1 MKHTNLFP
9 HIQVF
14 MSRWIVFAVMSVSL
28 CLLAHAQEKRSWPS
42 KALHAIRNYMDSSM
56 EKGIDTC
63 YINVPERPWQ
73 VISRF
78 NMNGLKLKMKSVFEE
93 DGVRLGWE
101 PSMSTQTAYSIGL
114 WVGYR
119 GYGLGYSVNVGHQS
133 GTFFTI
139 GAMGSSYGINLRLRT
154 FGSAEPDVRLT
165 LASDED
171 GSILD
176 AKDKA
181 SLHAPIRVRSLMLD
195 GYYIFNSSRFSYA
208 AAYDQS
214 ALQVRSAGS
223 LLVGAQWNAL
233 TVRYNDDQ
241 NAAFID
247 LMHKMGTIKIRQG
260 SIGAGYAYNWVPMRG
275 LLVNVMAMPMLTLYN
290 RSKAEF
296 YDIYMDMESISTEHD
311 YIVYRESRTRW
322 SNITPTFNA
331 RASLTYNWNIFFLN
345 VYGQW
350 TNHNYHHDSENS
362 GRINDWYVNTS
373 LGVRF

>member
-1 MKHTNLFP
+1 MKHINLFP

-14 MSRWIVFAVMSVSL
+14 TLRWIVLAVMSVDL
-28 CLLAHAQEKRSWPS
+28 CLLAHAQENMSWSS
-42 KALHAIRNYMDSSM
+42 KALNAVRNYMDSSM
-56 EKGIDTC
+56 VKGIDTC

-78 NMNGLKLKMKSVFEE
+78 NMNELKLKMKSVFEE
-93 DGVRLGWE
+93 DGIRLGWE
-101 PSMSTQTAYSIGL
+101 PSMSTQTAHSVGL

-119 GYGLGYSVNVGHQS
+119 GYGIGYSVNVGHQS

-154 FGSAEPDVRLT
+154 FGSAEPDVRFT
-165 LASDED
+165 LVSDED

-181 SLHAPIRVRSLMLD
+181 SLHTPIRVHSLMLD

-233 TVRYNDDQ
+233 TVRFNDDQ

-260 SIGAGYAYNWVPMRG
+260 SIGAGYAYNWVPLRG

-296 YDIYMDMESISTEHD
+296 YDTYIDMESISTEND
-311 YIVYRESRTRW
+311 YITYRESHTQW

-350 TNHNYHHDSENS
+350 TNHNYYHDSENS

-373 LGVRF
+373 LGIRF